1 MIRALA
7 ALVVIASACGKK
19 DSAPAPGSA
28 APGSAAVGSAGGSAA
43 GDPWSGSGSAPAKPE
58 TPCTDDDIKK
68 HIDDSLSV
76 SMAYLSALEKKSAK
90 WGKDCEAAKRDLLA
104 LEPDAQKFMDA
115 MLAFR
120 AWGESL
126 SDTCRA
132 RVAEVGDKLPIA
144 AEIEKRT
151 PALEAK
157 VKPILEKCEN
167 HPGFKE
173 AAAKGLRV
181 LRKKR

>member
-1 MIRALA
+1 MRRATIVWLLLA
-7 ALVVIASACGKK
+7 CSCKK
-19 DSAPAPGSA
+19 ESSPLDQPPAG
-28 APGSAAVGSAGGSAA
+28 AGGSSS
-43 GDPWSGSGSAPAKPE
+43 DPWSGSAAPAS
-58 TPCTDDDIKK
+58 TPAKTLCADDDITK
-68 HIDDSLSV
+68 HIDESLSV
-76 SMAYLSALEKKSAK
+76 SLAYLSALETKSAK
-90 WGKDCEAAKRDLLA
+90 WSKDCERARKDLIA

-115 MLAFR
+115 MLAFK
-120 AWGESL
+120 AWGGSL
-126 SDTCRA
+126 SDECRV
-132 RVAEVGDKLPIA
+132 RVAELGDKLPIA

-181 LRKKR
+181 LRKKRSP